1 MRSRPS
7 LIALAALVA
16 AALLWFAIVLFPRLT
31 REAAQT
37 ALPPVLAGG
46 PTDMDAGRDIVTVE
60 GRITRIDTAASGTLR
75 ITLRGVPDTS
85 RIITAAMDSAAAQAA
100 GPLPPPGTHVRLVGV
115 GAPSAAPR
123 LAIRQVLRLEIQE

>member
-1 MRSRPS
+1 MRRVALTGLVVA
-7 LIALAALVA
+7 LIA
-16 AALLWFAIVLFPRLT
+16 AALWFAVVAFPRLT
-31 REAAQT
+31 REAAQS

-46 PTDMDAGRDIVTVE
+46 PTDLDAGRDIVTVE

-100 GPLPPPGTHVRLVGV
+100 GPLPPPGTRVRLVGV
-115 GAPSAAPR
+115 GAPGAAPR
-123 LAIRQVLRLEIQE
+123 LAIRQVLRLEIRE